1 MSSNN
6 KRHHNLNQVMHLG
19 GHHQDEDSEND
30 QEVGVNDEDQLARE
44 IMGVE
49 RDHSYENNSN
59 LQRYDDNV
67 DEDDV
72 YDDEDD
78 GQPHG
83 DQLMDHHH

>member
-1 MSSNN
+1 
-6 KRHHNLNQVMHLG
+6 
-19 GHHQDEDSEND
+19 
-30 QEVGVNDEDQLARE
+30 
-44 IMGVE
+44 MGVE

-78 GQPHG
+78 DEVVG
-83 DQLMDHHH
+83 